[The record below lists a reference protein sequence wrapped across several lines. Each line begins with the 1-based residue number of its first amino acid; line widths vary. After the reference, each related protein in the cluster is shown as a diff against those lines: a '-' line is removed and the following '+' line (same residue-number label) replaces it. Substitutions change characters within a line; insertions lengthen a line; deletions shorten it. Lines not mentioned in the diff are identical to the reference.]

1 MRLIIM
7 KKSVKKVV
15 IAVVSALAVFT
26 VIGTSV
32 AAANN
37 FGKEKLN
44 AVVES
49 VAEDKKSVDLTIT
62 KNDDSSFVDSTDDMY
77 IFSTHGYE
85 ENLPYYIGYS
95 FEDNGTVK
103 ATVHFEDEEI
113 NGTTFK
119 IYEDNACICHVDEVI
134 YTAEEFE
141 KLREIPED
149 EFWSDGL
156 NILQKAEKAYGELA
170 ENQQASMINGDIV
183 IVTWEYVPFSY
194 DITVSL
200 N

>member
-1 MRLIIM
+1 M

-62 KNDDSSFVDSTDDMY
+62 KNDGSSFLDSTDDMY

-194 DITVSL
+194 DITVNL
-200 N
+200 G

>member
-1 MRLIIM
+1 M

-49 VAEDKKSVDLTIT
+49 VSEDKKSVDLTIT
-62 KNDDSSFVDSTDDMY
+62 KNDGGSFVDSTDDMY

-85 ENLPYYIGYS
+85 KNLPYYIGYS

>member
-1 MRLIIM
+1 M

-62 KNDDSSFVDSTDDMY
+62 KNDGGSFVDSTDDMY

-156 NILQKAEKAYGELA
+156 NILQKAEKAYSELA

>member
-1 MRLIIM
+1 M

-62 KNDDSSFVDSTDDMY
+62 KNDGGSFVDSTDDMY
-77 IFSTHGYE
+77 ILSTHGYE

-194 DITVSL
+194 DITVNLS
-200 N
+200 

>member
-1 MRLIIM
+1 M

-62 KNDDSSFVDSTDDMY
+62 KNDGGSFVDSTDDMY

-194 DITVSL
+194 DITVHL
-200 N
+200 D

>member
-1 MRLIIM
+1 M

-44 AVVES
+44 AVIES

-62 KNDDSSFVDSTDDMY
+62 KNDGGSFVDSTDDMY

-170 ENQQASMINGDIV
+170 QNQQASMINGDIV

>member
-1 MRLIIM
+1 M

-62 KNDDSSFVDSTDDMY
+62 KNDGSSFLDSTDDMY

-156 NILQKAEKAYGELA
+156 NILQKAEKAYSELA

-194 DITVSL
+194 DITVNL
-200 N
+200 D

>member
-1 MRLIIM
+1 MYPHWQYLRL
-7 KKSVKKVV
+7 SVH
-15 IAVVSALAVFT
+15 
-26 VIGTSV
+26 
-32 AAANN
+32 
-37 FGKEKLN
+37 
-44 AVVES
+44 
-49 VAEDKKSVDLTIT
+49 KSVDLTIT
-62 KNDDSSFVDSTDDMY
+62 KNDGSSFLDSTDDMY

>member
-1 MRLIIM
+1 M

-62 KNDDSSFVDSTDDMY
+62 KNDGGSFVDGTDDMY
-77 IFSTHGYE
+77 ILSTHGYE

>member
-1 MRLIIM
+1 M

-62 KNDDSSFVDSTDDMY
+62 KNDGGSFVDSTDDMY

-85 ENLPYYIGYS
+85 ENLAYYIGYS

-170 ENQQASMINGDIV
+170 QNQQASMINGDIV

>member
-1 MRLIIM
+1 M

-62 KNDDSSFVDSTDDMY
+62 KNDGGSFVDGTDDMY

-95 FEDNGTVK
+95 FEDNSTVK

-156 NILQKAEKAYGELA
+156 NILQKAEKAYSELA

>member
-1 MRLIIM
+1 M

-44 AVVES
+44 AVIES

-62 KNDDSSFVDSTDDMY
+62 KNDGGSFVDSTDDMY

-194 DITVSL
+194 DITVNL
-200 N
+200 G

>member
-1 MRLIIM
+1 M

-26 VIGTSV
+26 VIGTSA

-62 KNDDSSFVDSTDDMY
+62 KNDGGSFVDSTDDMY

-194 DITVSL
+194 DITVNLS
-200 N
+200 

>member
-1 MRLIIM
+1 M

-49 VAEDKKSVDLTIT
+49 VSEDKKSVDLTIT
-62 KNDDSSFVDSTDDMY
+62 KNDGGSFVDGTDDMY

-141 KLREIPED
+141 RLVQLPED

>member
-1 MRLIIM
+1 M

-49 VAEDKKSVDLTIT
+49 VSEDKKSVDLTIT
-62 KNDDSSFVDSTDDMY
+62 KNDGGSFVDSTDDMY

-170 ENQQASMINGDIV
+170 QNQQASMINGDIV

>member
-1 MRLIIM
+1 M

-62 KNDDSSFVDSTDDMY
+62 KNDGGSFVDGTDDMY

-85 ENLPYYIGYS
+85 ENLAYYIGYS

-170 ENQQASMINGDIV
+170 QNQQASMINGDIV

>member
-1 MRLIIM
+1 M

-62 KNDDSSFVDSTDDMY
+62 KNDGGSFVDSTDDMY

-156 NILQKAEKAYGELA
+156 NILQKAEKDYGELA
-170 ENQQASMINGDIV
+170 QNQQASMINGDIV

-194 DITVSL
+194 DITVNL
-200 N
+200 G

>member
-1 MRLIIM
+1 M

-26 VIGTSV
+26 VIGTSA

-49 VAEDKKSVDLTIT
+49 VSEDKKSVDLTIT
-62 KNDDSSFVDSTDDMY
+62 KNDGGSFVDGTDDMY

-85 ENLPYYIGYS
+85 ENLAYYIGYS

-170 ENQQASMINGDIV
+170 QNQQASMINGDIV

>member
-1 MRLIIM
+1 M
-7 KKSVKKVV
+7 KKSVKKAV

-62 KNDDSSFVDSTDDMY
+62 KNDGGSFVDSTDDMY

-156 NILQKAEKAYGELA
+156 NILQKAEKAYSELA

>member
-1 MRLIIM
+1 M

-62 KNDDSSFVDSTDDMY
+62 KNDGGSFVDSTDDMY

-156 NILQKAEKAYGELA
+156 NILQKAEKAYSELA

-194 DITVSL
+194 DITVNLS
-200 N
+200 

>member
-1 MRLIIM
+1 MYPHWQYLRL
-7 KKSVKKVV
+7 
-15 IAVVSALAVFT
+15 

-62 KNDDSSFVDSTDDMY
+62 KNDGGSFVDSTDDMY

>member
-1 MRLIIM
+1 M

-62 KNDDSSFVDSTDDMY
+62 KNDGGSFVDGTDDMY
-77 IFSTHGYE
+77 ILSTHGYE

-170 ENQQASMINGDIV
+170 QNQQASMINGDIV

>member
-1 MRLIIM
+1 M

-62 KNDDSSFVDSTDDMY
+62 KNDGGSFVDGTDDMY

>member
-1 MRLIIM
+1 M

-44 AVVES
+44 AVAES

-62 KNDDSSFVDSTDDMY
+62 KNDGGSFVDSTDDMY

>member
-1 MRLIIM
+1 M

-62 KNDDSSFVDSTDDMY
+62 KNDGGSFVDSTDDMY

-113 NGTTFK
+113 NGTIFK
-119 IYEDNACICHVDEVI
+119 VYEDNACICHVDEVI

>member
-1 MRLIIM
+1 M
-7 KKSVKKVV
+7 KKSVKKAV

-49 VAEDKKSVDLTIT
+49 VSEDKKSVDLTIT
-62 KNDDSSFVDSTDDMY
+62 KNDGGSFVDSTDDMY

-170 ENQQASMINGDIV
+170 QNQQASMINGDIV

>member
-1 MRLIIM
+1 M

-44 AVVES
+44 AVIES

-62 KNDDSSFVDSTDDMY
+62 KNDGGSFVDSTDDMY

-149 EFWSDGL
+149 DFWSDGL

-194 DITVSL
+194 DITVNLS
-200 N
+200 

>member
-1 MRLIIM
+1 M

-113 NGTTFK
+113 KGTTFK

>member
-1 MRLIIM
+1 M

-44 AVVES
+44 AIVES

-62 KNDDSSFVDSTDDMY
+62 KNDGGSFVDGTDDMY
-77 IFSTHGYE
+77 IFSTHSYE

-103 ATVHFEDEEI
+103 ATVYFEDEEI
-113 NGTTFK
+113 KGTTFK
-119 IYEDNACICHVDEVI
+119 IYEDNVLFLFNEKSYMLSPNMFICKNQNNTI
-134 YTAEEFE
+134 
-141 KLREIPED
+141 I
-149 EFWSDGL
+149 L
-156 NILQKAEKAYGELA
+156 NIEK
-170 ENQQASMINGDIV
+170 N
-183 IVTWEYVPFSY
+183 
-194 DITVSL
+194 
-200 N
+200 

>member
-1 MRLIIM
+1 M

-62 KNDDSSFVDSTDDMY
+62 KNDGGSFVDSTDDMY
-77 IFSTHGYE
+77 ILSTHGYE

>member
-1 MRLIIM
+1 M
-7 KKSVKKVV
+7 
-15 IAVVSALAVFT
+15 
-26 VIGTSV
+26 
-32 AAANN
+32 
-37 FGKEKLN
+37 
-44 AVVES
+44 
-49 VAEDKKSVDLTIT
+49 
-62 KNDDSSFVDSTDDMY
+62 
-77 IFSTHGYE
+77 
-85 ENLPYYIGYS
+85 
-95 FEDNGTVK
+95 
-103 ATVHFEDEEI
+103 
-113 NGTTFK
+113 
-119 IYEDNACICHVDEVI
+119 I

-156 NILQKAEKAYGELA
+156 NILQKAEKAYSELA

>member
-1 MRLIIM
+1 M

-26 VIGTSV
+26 VISTSV

-62 KNDDSSFVDSTDDMY
+62 KNDGSSFLDSTDDMY

-156 NILQKAEKAYGELA
+156 NIFQKAEKAYSELA

>member
-1 MRLIIM
+1 M

-62 KNDDSSFVDSTDDMY
+62 KNDGGSFVDGTDDMY
-77 IFSTHGYE
+77 ILSTHGYE

-95 FEDNGTVK
+95 FEDNDTVK

-170 ENQQASMINGDIV
+170 QNQQASMINGDIV

>member
-1 MRLIIM
+1 M

-62 KNDDSSFVDSTDDMY
+62 KNDGSSFLDSTDDMY

-156 NILQKAEKAYGELA
+156 NILQKAEKAYSELA

>member
-1 MRLIIM
+1 M

-32 AAANN
+32 VAANN

-62 KNDDSSFVDSTDDMY
+62 KNDGGSFLDRTDDMY

-170 ENQQASMINGDIV
+170 QNQQASMINGDIV

>member
-1 MRLIIM
+1 M

-62 KNDDSSFVDSTDDMY
+62 KNDGGSFVDSTDDMY

-95 FEDNGTVK
+95 FEDNDTVK

>member
-1 MRLIIM
+1 M

-49 VAEDKKSVDLTIT
+49 VSEDKKSVDLTIT
-62 KNDDSSFVDSTDDMY
+62 KNDGGSFVDSTDDMY

>member
-1 MRLIIM
+1 M

-15 IAVVSALAVFT
+15 IAVVSALAIFT

-44 AVVES
+44 AIVES

-62 KNDDSSFVDSTDDMY
+62 KNDGGSFVDGTDDMY

-156 NILQKAEKAYGELA
+156 NILQKAEKDYGELA
-170 ENQQASMINGDIV
+170 QNQQASMINGDIV

>member
-1 MRLIIM
+1 M

-44 AVVES
+44 AVIES

-62 KNDDSSFVDSTDDMY
+62 KNDGGSFVDSTEDMY
-77 IFSTHGYE
+77 ILSTHGYE

-183 IVTWEYVPFSY
+183 IVT
-194 DITVSL
+194 
-200 N
+200 